1 MKTHTT
7 AIFICPQWKQWTQN
21 FSVYLNAC
29 NILIHLS
36 LYAYNPGSN
45 TINMSQ
51 SADNNKVYIDQ
62 QPKAVLSQNPI
73 FNIFRNGHS
82 VCHSHT
88 NFQQK
93 WYAANVM
100 HEKEARKRKEIF
112 LTSKSVLW
120 MKIFGQRRNELQHF
134 CFAWTALVWANSTLL
149 SIKRIISVVVNE
161 VLKGLQHVCQT

>member
-1 MKTHTT
+1 M
-7 AIFICPQWKQWTQN
+7 
-21 FSVYLNAC
+21 NAC
-29 NILIHLS
+29 NVLIHLS

-73 FNIFRNGHS
+73 FTFLAM
-82 VCHSHT
+82 VTVYDSHT

-100 HEKEARKRKEIF
+100 HEMEAR
-112 LTSKSVLW
+112 
-120 MKIFGQRRNELQHF
+120 M
-134 CFAWTALVWANSTLL
+134 
-149 SIKRIISVVVNE
+149 
-161 VLKGLQHVCQT
+161 